1 MDSPLSLTIENG
13 RIGDISGPKRHV
25 SDLNALFKSH
35 GDQKSRILAECG
47 IGLNPEAKLRGI
59 MLTDEGCL
67 GTMHFGFGSNSTIGG
82 MNAVPF
88 HIDFVCKAATIT
100 VDDKVIIT
108 EGQIKI

>member
-67 GTMHFGFGSNSTIGG
+67 GTMHFGFARI
-82 MNAVPF
+82 VPSGRYECSSF
-88 HIDFVCKAATIT
+88 SHRFRM
-100 VDDKVIIT
+100 
-108 EGQIKI
+108 